1 MKYLAH
7 FRWCGKCEKSTKHVY
22 VNSDKT
28 LDICMEEK
36 EKLRKGEKLYNYLEE
51 EAREYLASKG
61 IDFLTA
67 YDNDIIYREIIY
79 NLRWKLEDEELE
91 KILE

>member
-1 MKYLAH
+1 MTH
-7 FRWCGKCEKSTKHVY
+7 TRWCSNCGRSTKHVY

-36 EKLRKGEKLYNYLEE
+36 EKIRKGEKLYNYLEE
-51 EAREYLASKG
+51 EAKEYLISKG
-61 IDFLTA
+61 IDFLKA
-67 YDNDIIYREIIY
+67 YDSDIIYREIIH